1 MDAPSTP
8 ADYRAI
14 WASKPVLRAVYEDI
28 YRRMAAA
35 LTPGRTLE
43 IGGGSGNFKAFA
55 PGTLSSDIIPAPWL
69 DLVCDAQRLPF
80 AAGSLSNVVMVDV
93 LHHIEFPIRA
103 LRDIAEVL
111 RPGGRLI
118 MCEPAITPI
127 SGLFY
132 RHFHPEPVDM
142 TADPLVD
149 GAISPDKDPFD
160 SNQAIPTLLTG
171 PYRERLAAAVPELML
186 ESADRFS
193 FFAYPLSGGFRP
205 WSAIPASLV
214 PPVLKVEWA
223 VRHVLGPLAAF
234 RLLAVYRRA

>member
-103 LRDIAEVL
+103 LRDVAEVL

-223 VRHVLGPLAAF
+223 ARHVLGPLAAF